1 MFKNTIRGKYDRKLQ
16 RYMSNLPGGGSDASM
31 SGGARVRGIM
41 NDFLE
46 DFTEVSITVEMSDED
61 IDRAI
66 RMHEGDSLPGFPSP
80 DTFEFLALPHLNK
93 IAIPA
98 VECVHNVASALDLL
112 SQRMAQ
118 AVFRRFPK
126 LAEVALEMTQNIIQR
141 EKDAARIIVEQ
152 QVACHTGYL
161 FTNDP
166 VYLIEHGSMEPMY
179 KQAQNQQKPPPPQEE
194 EKKEPGAMEKAAQ
207 QVKDKSTGAYQSVSN
222 WIAKDAPKRR
232 EQRYSGPFVQEIRK
246 RLDSYFFITVRN
258 VRDSIPKAI
267 GYYLVRAV
275 LDKLQFELLNALNQG
290 DKINELLGEPP
301 HILEERRQLSAQ
313 LAVLQKATT
322 VLVRDPTLAA
332 ITFDAEEEEQLQAEA
347 AQPAQQRP
355 AAAQAPRPAAQAPAP
370 AMAGR
375 GMANPQPSPP
385 MATRQAAPGPSAPT
399 AGAPPSAGRSA
410 GPAPLFGAPS
420 QNTKPGLFDEPDNS
434 GFGAKKPAQT
444 KNPLFGDS

>member
-1 MFKNTIRGKYDRKLQ
+1 M
-16 RYMSNLPGGGSDASM
+16 
-31 SGGARVRGIM
+31 
-41 NDFLE
+41 
-46 DFTEVSITVEMSDED
+46 EVSITNEMSDED

-80 DTFEFLALPHLNK
+80 DTFEFLALPHLHK
-93 IAIPA
+93 IQIPA

-152 QVACHTGYL
+152 QVACHIGYL

-179 KQAQNQQKPPPPQEE
+179 KQAQQKGQPPPPQEE
-194 EKKEPGAMEKAAQ
+194 EKKEPGSVEKAAQ
-207 QVKDKSTGAYQSVSN
+207 QVKDKSQAAYQSVSN
-222 WIAKDAPKRR
+222 WVGKQEVSKRR

-275 LDKLQFELLNALNQG
+275 LDKLQFELLNALNQ
-290 DKINELLGEPP
+290 KEKMNELLGEPP
-301 HILEERRQLSAQ
+301 HILEERRQLSSQ
-313 LAVLQKATT
+313 LAVLARASN
-322 VLVRDPTLAA
+322 VLSRDPTLAA
-332 ITFDAEEEEQLQAEA
+332 ITFEAEEEEMMAEA
-347 AQPAQQRP
+347 SQPPQR
-355 AAAQAPRPAAQAPAP
+355 AAAQAPAARPAQQAQYAPAPSAAGRGVANPQPAPAP
-370 AMAGR
+370 APA
-375 GMANPQPSPP
+375 A
-385 MATRQAAPGPSAPT
+385 RQAAPGPPAPT
-399 AGAPPSAGRSA
+399 AGAPPSAGRPA

-420 QNTKPGLFDEPDNS
+420 ATSKAGLFDEPDNS
-434 GFGAKKPAQT
+434 GFGAKKQAQ